1 MKLKKLFT
9 VIISII
15 LVLSLASC
23 DSFMNIVDKIIEQHE
38 NGKNSQ
44 NTESEEENDVELDP
58 VVVDPNWPA
67 SVFGTELSSAPE
79 KVVCATPALC
89 EYINDMGL
97 LERLDGVCG
106 NCPFEIP
113 KGLPNIGSVLL
124 PDMEILSGLS
134 PKYLLTFAQYDEDSL
149 IKLQQMDTEVIVIK
163 APESLDSL
171 RDLYRELAVFFLGA
185 EDGKTYGED
194 YVKKYDSALS
204 EIEYS
209 GEKVSAAFLR
219 RMDFLMFTGD
229 TLAGEILSRS
239 FDNVAE
245 EYTDYEY
252 PEESWKEF
260 EPSIIFVT
268 GRIHIEDL
276 ESSDLYKKKI
286 ATKGDKIFSVDLDA
300 ISVGGLRSFE
310 IIKDML
316 STAYKDYT
324 GGNVLEPAYPSLYKK

>member
-1 MKLKKLFT
+1 MKLKKIFT
-9 VIISII
+9 VIISVI

-23 DSFMNIVDKIIEQHE
+23 DSFMSIVDKIIEQHE
-38 NGKNSQ
+38 SSQ
-44 NTESEEENDVELDP
+44 NSEPEKQEEAELEP
-58 VVVDPNWPA
+58 IVADPNWPV
-67 SVFGTELSSAPE
+67 SVFGTELSAAPK
-79 KVVCATPALC
+79 KVVCASPALC

-97 LERLDGVCG
+97 SEKLDGICG
-106 NCPFEIP
+106 GCSF
-113 KGLPNIGSVLL
+113 KGAENFPNIGSVSL
-124 PDMEILSGLS
+124 PDMEVLSGLS
-134 PKYLLTFAQYDEDSL
+134 PKYLLTFAQYDDDSL
-149 IKLQQMDTEVIVIK
+149 IKLQQMDTEVIIIE

-171 RDLYRELAVFFLGA
+171 RNLYRELAVFFLGA

-219 RMDFLMFTGD
+219 RLDFLMFTGD
-229 TLAGEILSRS
+229 TLAGEILAKG
-239 FDNVAE
+239 FDNAAG

-252 PEESWKEF
+252 PEENWKEF

-276 ESSDLYKKKI
+276 ESNELYKKKI
-286 ATKGDKIFSVDLDA
+286 ATKGDNIFSVDLDA

-324 GGNVLEPAYPSLYKK
+324 DGNVLEPAYPRLYKK